1 MIRYKFFAN
10 GFCFAKKFLPLH
22 SHSASIGFVPMPR
35 TLKRVKVTPYRFVR

>member
-1 MIRYKFFAN
+1 MIRYKFSGN